1 MLSHSHPDVSLQ
13 ETNTGDDA
21 KPPQNTRQNAA
32 DADTID
38 FTSTVQK
45 DSPVP
50 AVKDDRAPNS
60 ISWSY
65 YGGSYVNV
73 RYYYTSMEAYTAAT
87 KKISYIDVIGISYV
101 DFFPVFSGYN
111 YGFDSSFAEVVTT
124 IDTESDTW
132 YYQSGDHCV
141 YDEGDQ
147 YRDDYYINQSNSSAF
162 EYSF

>member
-1 MLSHSHPDVSLQ
+1 MKLGESKMYQWIHPIYDGRYMIEGAIRRTYTDGNRRALLLFR
-13 ETNTGDDA
+13 TLARTYLFRRRTLATTPRNTGDDA

-65 YGGSYVNV
+65 L
-73 RYYYTSMEAYTAAT
+73 EALM
-87 KKISYIDVIGISYV
+87 
-101 DFFPVFSGYN
+101 
-111 YGFDSSFAEVVTT
+111 
-124 IDTESDTW
+124 
-132 YYQSGDHCV
+132 
-141 YDEGDQ
+141 
-147 YRDDYYINQSNSSAF
+147 
-162 EYSF
+162 